1 MGVIPQVLN
10 SGCGVQENG
19 ADILSPSLLVLEPT
33 ENPESLFLYPHK
45 GKGDKVD
52 SKYLTHLYI
61 ASHILNHTIRKQPYD
76 VLYYSY
82 FTDEETEVQTG

>member
-33 ENPESLFLYPHK
+33 ENPESLFLYLHK